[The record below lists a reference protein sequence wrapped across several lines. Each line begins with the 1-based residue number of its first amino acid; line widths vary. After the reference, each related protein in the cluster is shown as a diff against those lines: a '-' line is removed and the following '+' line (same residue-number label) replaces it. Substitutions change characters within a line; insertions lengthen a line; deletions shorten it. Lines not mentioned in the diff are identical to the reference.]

1 MLYDVTLRIDYTYS
15 HPRDQTR
22 NLLRLLPIDIPN
34 LQRIPEWK
42 LALTPLPSERY
53 GFVDF
58 FGNNVTSAAWHSPIE
73 EVKISLSF
81 RAERLT
87 EPARFMMSP
96 DIDQLGH
103 VLASLR
109 DATPLSPL
117 HFTTPTR
124 RAPIETVM
132 TNFAHDHLAPGLSA
146 LDAVQAIGGAIY
158 TEMTYSSDATDVDTE
173 ALDAFEKRAGVCQDF
188 AHIMIAC
195 LRGVGIPAG
204 YVSGFLRTFPPPGK
218 ENLVGVDAMH
228 AWVRAWV
235 GPEVGWVEFDPTNN
249 QFAGT
254 DYITIGY
261 GRDYDDIAPVRGT
274 MRGVGRQSSRQ
285 SVDVQPVE
293 A

>member
-1 MLYDVTLRIDYTYS
+1 MPPTGWPTRTCDKIMLYDVTLRIDYTYS

-96 DIDQLGH
+96 DIDRLGH

-146 LDAVQAIGGAIY
+146 LDAVQAIGRAIHY
-158 TEMTYSSDATDVDTE
+158 RPRPTRSAASAGSTPTPRREGGHRPVE
-173 ALDAFEKRAGVCQDF
+173 RAG
-188 AHIMIAC
+188 
-195 LRGVGIPAG
+195 G
-204 YVSGFLRTFPPPGK
+204 
-218 ENLVGVDAMH
+218 
-228 AWVRAWV
+228 
-235 GPEVGWVEFDPTNN
+235 
-249 QFAGT
+249 
-254 DYITIGY
+254 
-261 GRDYDDIAPVRGT
+261 
-274 MRGVGRQSSRQ
+274 
-285 SVDVQPVE
+285 
-293 A
+293 